1 MITHK
6 YLCDMKDNNIKILS
20 FLNFTE
26 INFSPDYS
34 SNSFAP
40 TLSKFLVDKKKGVKL
55 FSKGFVKV

>member
-1 MITHK
+1 
-6 YLCDMKDNNIKILS
+6 MKDNNIKIIS